1 MCRRSLQYRTR
12 TNFLSSS
19 TLDSGKRRGGCGMFQ
34 ENSSFHFDLLG
45 DKNEMAKG
53 RMELFI
59 AYFTLPDRP
68 AKRQEQSWIAQHYP
82 YLYESLKSI

>member
-1 MCRRSLQYRTR
+1 
-12 TNFLSSS
+12 
-19 TLDSGKRRGGCGMFQ
+19 
-34 ENSSFHFDLLG
+34 
-45 DKNEMAKG
+45 MAKG

-82 YLYESLKSI
+82 SLYESLKSI